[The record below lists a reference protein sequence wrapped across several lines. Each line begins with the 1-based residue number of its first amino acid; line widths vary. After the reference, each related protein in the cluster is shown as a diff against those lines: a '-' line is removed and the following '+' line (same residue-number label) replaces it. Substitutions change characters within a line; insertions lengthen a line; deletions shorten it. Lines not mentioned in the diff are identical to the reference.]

1 MPLGVEGRF
10 AVTGNSHSV
19 AVWNGARD
27 PAAIPIALRNLNDDA
42 RTMTCIAIV
51 AMLAYADK
59 RNNSGTLPAIGD
71 NACRQ

>member
-1 MPLGVEGRF
+1 MM
-10 AVTGNSHSV
+10 S
-19 AVWNGARD
+19 
-27 PAAIPIALRNLNDDA
+27 